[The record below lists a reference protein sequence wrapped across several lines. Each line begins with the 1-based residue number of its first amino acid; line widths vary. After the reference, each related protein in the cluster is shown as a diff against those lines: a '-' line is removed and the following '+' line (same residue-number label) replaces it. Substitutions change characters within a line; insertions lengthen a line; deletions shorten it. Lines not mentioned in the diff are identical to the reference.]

1 MADAEFSSGALLPAR
16 LTAAAAAAQRRRQKW
31 VVEFARYFRTPP
43 RDPSKPPPP
52 GLRLVSRGKL
62 RHHGTWLPAASPAAL
77 SISRPSH
84 SFAVPVLT
92 VSIGDVVFEEHF
104 VSILSFSWPQVTCVT
119 QCPIS
124 GSRVVFVSFCD
135 KSKQIQK
142 FALRF
147 PHLSDA
153 GSFLNCVKEC
163 STDTMDIIP
172 SGSDYLCEDSSAS
185 EYIAS
190 SGIHQRPHDTSSF
203 EEPDQPT
210 HRTETPALGYHEEP
224 DEPIH
229 RTEAPA
235 LSHHETPALGHHEA
249 PEEPLLQPALATNID
264 TIFSGFPPSFA
275 DMLTQFSC
283 KTEKDAE
290 QPYTVTATDHAPQEV
305 SMLDTSH
312 NVAIATTAA
321 NEIDASK
328 ETGDIMTRIKTYMA
342 DGAFHDMLFKLEKVI
357 DELGGDLSL

>member
-1 MADAEFSSGALLPAR
+1 MADADVRSGALLPAR
-16 LTAAAAAAQRRRQKW
+16 PTPQRRRQKW
-31 VVEFARYFRTPP
+31 AVEFARFFRTPR

-52 GLRLVSRGKL
+52 GLRLVARGKL

-77 SISRPSH
+77 SISCPSQ

-104 VSILSFSWPQVTCVT
+104 VSILNFSWPQVTCVT

-153 GSFLNCVKEC
+153 ESFLNCVKEC
-163 STDTMDIIP
+163 STETMDIRP

-190 SGIHQRPHDTSSF
+190 SGIHQSF
-203 EEPDQPT
+203 EEPDQPV
-210 HRTETPALGYHEEP
+210 HRTETPALGYHAEP

-235 LSHHETPALGHHEA
+235 LSQPETPSLRHHEA
-249 PEEPLLQPALATNID
+249 PEEPLLQPLLATNID
-264 TIFSGFPPSFA
+264 TVFSGFPPSFT

-290 QPYTVTATDHAPQEV
+290 EPYPVTATDHAPQEV
-305 SMLDTSH
+305 FYFVQLQFPQLLLTKLML
-312 NVAIATTAA
+312 I
-321 NEIDASK
+321 
-328 ETGDIMTRIKTYMA
+328 
-342 DGAFHDMLFKLEKVI
+342 EKQVI
-357 DELGGDLSL
+357 L